1 MDGEIENSISRKN
14 TTVSLLNQ
22 VINPEKYNSYRR
34 LLQVKAYVDSF
45 LRNLKSAVL
54 DDAER

>member
-1 MDGEIENSISRKN
+1 MDGEIENAISRKS
-14 TTVSLLNQ
+14 TTVQLLNQ